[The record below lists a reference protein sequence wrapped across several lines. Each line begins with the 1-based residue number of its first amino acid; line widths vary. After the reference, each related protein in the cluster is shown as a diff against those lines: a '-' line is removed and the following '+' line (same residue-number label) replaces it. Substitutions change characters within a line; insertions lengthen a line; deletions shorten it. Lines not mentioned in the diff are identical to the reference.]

1 MTEFKALEAIADQL
15 DRIGTRNQLYYK
27 FNYRQTFS
35 HTDAKKY
42 TTTTRAH
49 PNQVHPRAVSRH
61 AITIPTRA
69 ITLQQDQPQYLHQKH
84 FLTFGKI
91 FENKDPNFFFGKFAK
106 IFYFYIC
113 ALYFVLFGPLRCL
126 CSYFPTLITKNLTFR
141 PIWNKLIQKYFW
153 KISKKIPYFD
163 MYLRVVF
170 SVVWFGLW
178 FRNLC
183 WFNSSV
189 APFWGGF
196 KGLELNS
203 VLIGAP
209 ASNWWIIWFV
219 SWELTTASSRR
230 ELR

>member
-1 MTEFKALEAIADQL
+1 MTEFKALGAIDDQL

-91 FENKDPNFFFGKFAK
+91 FENKDPNFFF
-106 IFYFYIC
+106 
-113 ALYFVLFGPLRCL
+113 
-126 CSYFPTLITKNLTFR
+126 
-141 PIWNKLIQKYFW
+141 W
-153 KISKKIPYFD
+153 KICKKFLLLH
-163 MYLRVVF
+163 LRVVF
-170 SVVWFGLW
+170 CVVWSFTLSLLLLSDINYKKLN
-178 FRNLC
+178 FPANLKQINPKI
-183 WFNSSV
+183 F
-189 APFWGGF
+189 
-196 KGLELNS
+196 LENFQKNTL
-203 VLIGAP
+203 L
-209 ASNWWIIWFV
+209 
-219 SWELTTASSRR
+219 
-230 ELR
+230 